1 MSTKNLWQKDRS
13 VLFRDLVRQYRE
25 EGYDSKEARRYAKIE
40 LREIMQDKEDFV
52 QDLWKEIYE
61 DE

>member
-25 EGYDSKEARRYAKIE
+25 EGDDSKEARRCAKIE

>member
-25 EGYDSKEARRYAKIE
+25 EGYDSKEARRCAKIE

-52 QDLWKEIYE
+52 QDLWKETYE